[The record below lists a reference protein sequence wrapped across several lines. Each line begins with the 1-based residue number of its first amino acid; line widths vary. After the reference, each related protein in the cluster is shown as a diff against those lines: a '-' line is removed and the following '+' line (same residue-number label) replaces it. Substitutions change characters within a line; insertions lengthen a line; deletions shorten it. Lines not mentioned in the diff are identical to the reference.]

1 MKSKKL
7 KVKNQSQNSKLKTK
21 LSKKIIVEK
30 LREIP
35 DPELGISIVDL
46 GLIYDAKSD
55 AKGNVE
61 ILMTLTTMGCPL
73 FDLIREP
80 IEQALTDLPEVKSVT
95 VNLTFEPPWSIDKMS
110 KEAKIKLGFF

>member
-1 MKSKKL
+1 MLAKKL
-7 KVKNQSQNSKLKTK
+7 IIDKLHE
-21 LSKKIIVEK
+21 V
-30 LREIP
+30 P

-46 GLIYDAKSD
+46 GLIYDVKSD
-55 AKGNVE
+55 NKGNVE

-80 IEQALTDLPEVKSVT
+80 IEHKLTDLPGVKKVT
-95 VNLTFEPPWSIDKMS
+95 VNLTFEPPWNVEKMS